1 MRRRGCRWRTACIG
15 AVTGVAAG
23 VLLGG
28 CHKFRGVGATP
39 PGVASNTPGAGEGDT
54 HDVPVIGLQRGGHWS
69 VLTIRPPHLN
79 GQLFHL
85 LLKNSV
91 LTGAVSGGTA
101 PGGVMRVS
109 IKDDGA
115 EGYGPLGPVSLD
127 YTSDEIST
135 TAEGTWNGGRVHL
148 VFTQDSLKGTV
159 ATNSFFFSKSNPGS
173 EGSME
178 MRRRGG
184 AFGNAA
190 ADSFDPLPIDMSCE
204 YVLDQVGTDGGLNGN
219 SICAGMPQPTRL
231 EVPKIAQAWLTRSE
245 LVTVLVAVL
254 SSPPIAVAEQ
264 YGPRFEPPSTQNPM
278 RRP

>member
-1 MRRRGCRWRTACIG
+1 MARMR
-15 AVTGVAAG
+15 AVIPAVGVAAS
-23 VLLGG
+23 VMLGG

-39 PGVASNTPGAGEGDT
+39 PGVASNTPGAGEEGR
-54 HDVPVIGLQRGGHWS
+54 DVPVIGLQRGGHWS

-109 IKDDGA
+109 IKEDGA

-148 VFTQDSLKGTV
+148 VFTQESLKGTV
-159 ATNSFFFSKSNPGS
+159 ATNSFFYSKSNPVS
-173 EGSME
+173 DASIE
-178 MRRRGG
+178 MRRPGR
-184 AFGNAA
+184 FNAA
-190 ADSFDPLPIDMSCE
+190 TADMIDPLPMDMSCE
-204 YVLDQVGTDGGLNGN
+204 YTLDQVGSDGGLNGN

-231 EVPKIAQAWLTRSE
+231 EVPKVAQAWMTRSE

-254 SSPPIAVAEQ
+254 SSPPVAVAEQ
-264 YGPRFEPPSTQNPM
+264 YGPRFEPPSTQNPL
-278 RRP
+278 RPR